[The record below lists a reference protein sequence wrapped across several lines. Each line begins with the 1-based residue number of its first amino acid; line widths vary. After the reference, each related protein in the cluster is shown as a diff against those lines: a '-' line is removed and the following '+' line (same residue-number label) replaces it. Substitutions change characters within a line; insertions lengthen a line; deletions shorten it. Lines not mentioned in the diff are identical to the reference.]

1 MEISGGKRISFERRI
16 KIENPIV
23 MIKTFP
29 AFFPHFL
36 QRRMSWI
43 FKMFCFVACLGVS
56 LFPNYATANASE
68 NRECSAFHIKN
79 FEKLT
84 QADMRHLILRDWM
97 SNWGYN
103 LDENDKKL
111 EINKLRES
119 HKFRNKNA
127 RKVRYYSAVIWPE
140 KPIPDTESYVIL
152 YEDGDYEI
160 NGFSFAECYWR
171 ILLPTEFAKNDF
183 KKLDKSTLQKIISNH
198 VKSRGLHPDTY
209 RVKEFTL
216 KKQGTKGQKEIYFWE
231 VLNGGE
237 ESKYQ
242 FEKHYFL
249 IYEEKP
255 LDAENSLQGNPVKS
269 NKAIGKKNTGKDE
282 KKPK

>member
-1 MEISGGKRISFERRI
+1 MKTSLPYITNTDDTATGADI
-16 KIENPIV
+16 KN
-23 MIKTFP
+23 FQ
-29 AFFPHFL
+29 

-43 FKMFCFVACLGVS
+43 FKMFCFTACLGFS
-56 LFPNYATANASE
+56 LFPNYATANSSE

-103 LDENDKKL
+103 LEENGRKL
-111 EINKLRES
+111 EIGKLNEGY
-119 HKFRNKNA
+119 KFHNKNA
-127 RKVRYYSAVIWPE
+127 KKVRYYAAWILPE
-140 KPIPDTESYVIL
+140 SLELHANSIL
-152 YEDGDYEI
+152 LFYEDGDYAISRHIFTEY
-160 NGFSFAECYWR
+160 YWR
-171 ILLPTEFAKNDF
+171 ILLPTEFVKNDF
-183 KKLDKSTLQKIISNH
+183 KNRDANTLQKIISNH

-209 RVKEFTL
+209 KGKEFIL
-216 KKQGTKGQKEIYFWE
+216 KKQKGREKEQKGAYFWE
-231 VLNGGE
+231 VFTE
-237 ESKYQ
+237 EYPKNRRA
-242 FEKHYFL
+242 KHYFL

-269 NKAIGKKNTGKDE
+269 NKAIGEKSTGKDE